1 MMESCIS
8 VPRFDKAVHQKT
20 KAQLAPAPE
29 LAIINKV

>member
-29 LAIINKV
+29 LAI